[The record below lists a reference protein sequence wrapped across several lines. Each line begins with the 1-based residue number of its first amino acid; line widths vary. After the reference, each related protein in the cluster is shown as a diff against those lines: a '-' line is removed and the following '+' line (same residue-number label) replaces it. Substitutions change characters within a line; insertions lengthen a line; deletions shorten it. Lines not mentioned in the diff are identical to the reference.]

1 MKLKR
6 LLCYLIAILML
17 ASVFSG
23 CNVSDK
29 GDGSVSEE
37 STKIPA
43 ITKEEVTTTPE
54 SESSAPSEGETQGG
68 SSATE
73 NESQAGSVNP
83 EEDTTSSPDT
93 PSALE
98 IALQKI
104 ESYDSADFEGES
116 FHILA
121 IEGVED
127 QFKVDEFEAEPLT
140 ESAYTRNL
148 LFKEI
153 YGVDVETTT
162 MAIDMFVEHFNA
174 DTKSSGTYDMAV
186 AYTTFHIEFAVNGLL
201 YNFLDLEPY
210 IDLDAPWWDQGTKS
224 FNIADS
230 IWFMNGSF
238 NYEDDCKTYCLMF
251 NKELAKKHYQT
262 ADVFYDEVKNMEWT
276 LDKMYE
282 YAQNVSENLG
292 SPDWDENDKYGFVCT
307 WEYGIGF
314 FYSAG
319 LKFVKCEA
327 GSEPTLIL
335 DGPGLAK
342 ATDLLGKIQLLFN
355 NEITYWPE
363 CGGEQKGLKA
373 FFGGR
378 ALFFGEITGY
388 IIDANKT
395 MEEDFGILPLPM
407 YKKEQQ
413 QYISWAH
420 GISSSMVIPYHVDDP
435 EKFGLMLEGFN
446 ILSDYYVRP
455 AFYDVVL
462 TRKSVKDADSGP
474 MLDIIFAGRVYDFAM
489 YYTNLGLMHAF
500 NNCVIGNHT
509 GFVTEYNRVKGTAAY
524 TLRNLNKRFSKL

>member
-1 MKLKR
+1 
-6 LLCYLIAILML
+6 
-17 ASVFSG
+17 
-23 CNVSDK
+23 
-29 GDGSVSEE
+29 
-37 STKIPA
+37 
-43 ITKEEVTTTPE
+43 
-54 SESSAPSEGETQGG
+54 
-68 SSATE
+68 
-73 NESQAGSVNP
+73 
-83 EEDTTSSPDT
+83 
-93 PSALE
+93 
-98 IALQKI
+98 
-104 ESYDSADFEGES
+104 
-116 FHILA
+116 
-121 IEGVED
+121 
-127 QFKVDEFEAEPLT
+127 
-140 ESAYTRNL
+140 
-148 LFKEI
+148 
-153 YGVDVETTT
+153 
-162 MAIDMFVEHFNA
+162 
-174 DTKSSGTYDMAV
+174 
-186 AYTTFHIEFAVNGLL
+186 
-201 YNFLDLEPY
+201 
-210 IDLDAPWWDQGTKS
+210 
-224 FNIADS
+224 
-230 IWFMNGSF
+230 MNGSF

-524 TLRNLNKRFSKL
+524 TLRKLNKRFSKI